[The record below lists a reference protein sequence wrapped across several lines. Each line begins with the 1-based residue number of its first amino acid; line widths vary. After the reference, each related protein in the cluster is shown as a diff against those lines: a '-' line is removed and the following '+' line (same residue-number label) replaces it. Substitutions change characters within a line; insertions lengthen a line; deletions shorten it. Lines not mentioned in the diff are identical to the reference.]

1 MKVLIVCSLGMS
13 SEVAVNSL
21 KKAAE
26 EKGTEMEVHAV
37 GSSDFED
44 EIKRESYD
52 VAVIAPQIRHRFKDL
67 KEIAKNNNVPCEVIE
82 PRGYSPIGGKYLYE
96 QVINILKG

>member
-1 MKVLIVCSLGMS
+1 MKVLIVCSMGMS

-26 EKGTEMEVHAV
+26 ENGADMYVHAV

-44 EIKRESYD
+44 ELERESYD
-52 VAVIAPQIRHRFKDL
+52 VAVVAPQIRHRYKDL
-67 KEIAKNNNVPCEVIE
+67 KAIADAKGVPCEVIDAK
-82 PRGYSPIGGKYLYE
+82 GYSPIGGKFLYK
-96 QVINILKG
+96 QVMSIVEK